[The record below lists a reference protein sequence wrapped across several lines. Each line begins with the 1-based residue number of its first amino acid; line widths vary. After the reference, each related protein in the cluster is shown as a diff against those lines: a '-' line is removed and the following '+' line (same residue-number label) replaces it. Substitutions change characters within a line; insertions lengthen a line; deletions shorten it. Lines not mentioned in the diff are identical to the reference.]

1 MHIVR
6 RITTMKAFQYST
18 MHRTNTP
25 LTQARKRH
33 GPMSYARLEAE
44 ARRLNVEITCHKHG
58 PKGAWIPHLKRVSI
72 REDLVGGGGLLV
84 HLLPAGHSP
93 CNELAADRWAARA
106 LIDADEYRELERLFP
121 GEDFLISQELGVT
134 RHLLG
139 VWRRHEA
146 WRCAPQ
152 LLDVF

>member
-1 MHIVR
+1 
-6 RITTMKAFQYST
+6 
-18 MHRTNTP
+18 
-25 LTQARKRH
+25 
-33 GPMSYARLEAE
+33 MSYARLEAE

-72 REDLVGGGGLLV
+72 REDLVGGGGAVSTLAHELG
-84 HLLPAGHSP
+84 HAHFRHPAGHSP

>member
-1 MHIVR
+1 MDTAPET
-6 RITTMKAFQYST
+6 RIYQGRFGRGGAVST
-18 MHRTNTP
+18 LAHE
-25 LTQARKRH
+25 LGHAHFRH
-33 GPMSYARLEAE
+33 
-44 ARRLNVEITCHKHG
+44 
-58 PKGAWIPHLKRVSI
+58 
-72 REDLVGGGGLLV
+72 
-84 HLLPAGHSP
+84 PAGHSP

-134 RHLLG
+134 QHLLG